1 MSITDEQAAALRKP
15 FPRESIG
22 ILPKPY
28 KADSLKGQCS
38 VCNGYHGLPAVHL
51 DYVGHA
57 AVTDR
62 LLTVDPADSSPMRWP
77 SRSLPNR
84 PRA

>member
-28 KADSLKGQCS
+28 KAD
-38 VCNGYHGLPAVHL
+38 
-51 DYVGHA
+51 
-57 AVTDR
+57 
-62 LLTVDPADSSPMRWP
+62 
-77 SRSLPNR
+77 
-84 PRA
+84 

>member
-1 MSITDEQAAALRKP
+1 MSITPEQAAALRKP

-38 VCNGYHGLPAVHL
+38 VCNGYHKGQQPEAW
-51 DYVGHA
+51 A
-57 AVTDR
+57 
-62 LLTVDPADSSPMRWP
+62 
-77 SRSLPNR
+77 
-84 PRA
+84 